1 MTPAAGDRAMPRAT
15 AGRTATSGRDS
26 AGLIVLVVAVL
37 VLSTLYVANR
47 ALDAFNRELL
57 PLMDR
62 EAEAVASSV
71 AATVERALALGMPP
85 HELVGVEPFLDEFR
99 RQLPSLG
106 YVALVDAEGQFL
118 HGVGPELPAFQA
130 LLADGRVVRPD
141 LNLVRAGGGEERDL
155 SSRSTSTT
163 LDKIRDTAW
172 PIVVGDQEPLI
183 LHVGSSNSAYEA
195 QIADVRWDIWIV
207 LLVSVLATYEILI
220 FLLARSASAPMEL
233 LARATRELAA
243 GRWTRTV
250 AVIGSDESRQLLAAF
265 NLAVRTVNEAYA
277 RLRWKAEEIAR
288 EGRQASERIA
298 RELTELSSGF
308 HFAPE
313 QLGRISAL
321 PGAVMARTPLFIFV
335 FAEQVPTSFMPLYAK
350 ALYAPLPW
358 LDPAIAIG
366 LPLSAF
372 VAAVAIAT
380 PLGGWWVGRIGSRR
394 VFLAGAVPAVLGH
407 VLAGLADGLAMLIV
421 ARVITAIGYALVTI
435 ACQHHLVKVASA
447 GRQAG
452 SLAVFVLAVVTGT
465 ICGMAIGAVLADRL
479 GYTNTFMVAAGLALL
494 SALLAAWVLPS
505 ERPDRTGEVAP
516 ATAVAPAGQP
526 AGGSWSLAMHSP
538 RFLAIV
544 LLAAIPA
551 KIGLNGLVYYLA
563 PLYLSEVGVTL
574 PAIGRTIMMYS
585 IGMLIAIRAGAWL
598 ADRRHLYLLPMVL
611 MGLAAAAGVML
622 LPTLGIEA
630 GMLVVVTALGL
641 GHGLG
646 SAPMLAAVP
655 ALNRGPD
662 GPRRAAL
669 LLGFLRSGERI
680 GSMLGPMIA
689 ATLVAS
695 AGPEEAVFW
704 ICLIPG
710 GAALLLALVGF
721 LSPGR
726 ALVPAQ
732 PEQER

>member
-1 MTPAAGDRAMPRAT
+1 VRLPARNHAGVPLT
-15 AGRTATSGRDS
+15 GESPGSTSGGES
-26 AGLIVLVVAVL
+26 IALVLLVVTVL

-62 EAEAVASSV
+62 EAEAVSSSI
-71 AATVERALALGMPP
+71 AATVERAIELGVPSR
-85 HELVGVEPFLDEFR
+85 ELVGVEPFLEEFR

-106 YVALVDAEGQFL
+106 YVALIDEDGVML
-118 HGVGPELPAFQA
+118 HGIGPELPSFQA
-130 LLADGRVVRPD
+130 LLGTGLIARPD
-141 LNLVRAGGGEERDL
+141 SIILPARGRAEQDL
-155 SSRSTSTT
+155 SSRAVSTT
-163 LDKIRDTAW
+163 LGGIRDTAW
-172 PIVVGDQEPLI
+172 PIMVAGQEPLV
-183 LHVGSSNSAYEA
+183 LHVGSSSSIYET
-195 QIADVRWDIWIV
+195 QISDVRWDIWIV

-220 FLLARSASAPMEL
+220 FLLARSAVAPMEL
-233 LARATRELAA
+233 LGRATRELIE
-243 GRWTRTV
+243 GRWTRSV
-250 AVIGSDESRQLLAAF
+250 PVVGADESRQLLGAF

-277 RLRWKAEEIAR
+277 RVMWKAEEVAR
-288 EGRQASERIA
+288 EGRATGERIG
-298 RELTELSSGF
+298 RELAELGRGLT
-308 HFAPE
+308 FAPDG
-313 QLGRISAL
+313 LGRITAL
-321 PGAVMARTPLFIFV
+321 PSAVMARTPLFIFV
-335 FAEQVPTSFMPLYAK
+335 FAEQLPTSFMPLYAK
-350 ALYAPLPW
+350 ALYTPLPW
-358 LDPAIAIG
+358 LGPAIAIG

-394 VFLAGAVPAVLGH
+394 VFLAGAVPAILGH
-407 VLAGLADGLAMLIV
+407 VLAGLADGLTMLIV
-421 ARVITAIGYALVTI
+421 ARVIAAIGYALVTI
-435 ACQHHLVKVASA
+435 ACQHHLVRVAAA

-479 GYTNTFMVAAGLALL
+479 GYTNTFLVAAGLVVL
-494 SALLAAWVLPS
+494 SALLAGWVLPR
-505 ERPDRTGEVAP
+505 EQQEEPQGR
-516 ATAVAPAGQP
+516 AVAREAGQ
-526 AGGSWSLAMHSP
+526 GGWSLALRSP

-563 PLYLSEVGVTL
+563 PLYLSDAGVTL

-585 IGMLIAIRAGAWL
+585 IGMLVAIRMGAWL

-611 MGLAAAAGVML
+611 MGLAATAGVL
-622 LPTLGIEA
+622 FVPVLGVEA
-630 GMLVVVTALGL
+630 GMLVAVSALGL

-655 ALNRGPD
+655 AMCAGPD
-662 GPRRAAL
+662 GRRNSAI

-689 ATLVAS
+689 AGLVAG
-695 AGPEEAVFW
+695 AGSQHALFW
-704 ICLIPG
+704 LGMIPG
-710 GAALLLALVGF
+710 AAAILLAVVGL

-726 ALVPAQ
+726 GLVPPAREASQ
-732 PEQER
+732 